1 MKKSTKK
8 SNLIARAIEKHQLG
22 LLEEAKLL
30 YQQILRD
37 FPSNADALHLLGIIH
52 LQSGNVQDA
61 ISLIN
66 RAIKLSPNVP
76 EYYSNL
82 GVAYKNLHDLYGAEK
97 SYLKAIVLNPK
108 YAEAYNNLGNI
119 YKDRGQNALAKSNY
133 QRAIDS
139 NPNYAEPYNGIGL
152 ILFEIGESKYAL
164 EYFQKALELN
174 PSSYEFWGNIAGPLI
189 ELKRTKE
196 AIESLKKS
204 LELNPS
210 YLKSANN
217 LAIAFKKDGQI
228 EVARKALIELIGR
241 APHYH
246 DAYITYA
253 NLLTDLGEIEA
264 SIAHCKKVLQFDPS
278 NEEVRI
284 QLALNYIYLNQNSLA
299 EHILLEIGLTSPSE
313 HYFKGVVWL
322 SILKILSFDVVE
334 SKKYSSKADVVLDSL
349 EKKYKASKAYKIWI
363 DQLLTYWAKGYGFSD
378 AGHSQI
384 LYSIGESHSLS
395 AHGVSISQ
403 NSVEKLCKAEW
414 VLGCKQWHLGSPLP
428 NKFKRKFEIIMGS
441 IPKESDVL
449 LSIGEIDSRID
460 EGIQEVWAKDQS
472 QSLDQLI
479 VKTVQSYVVYVA
491 KQANQYGHKV
501 ILNGIPAPNIDLTVF
516 NAERSATHILT
527 IAKMNACLQEEA
539 KKYGFS
545 FLDIYSLT
553 NNGEG
558 ISNKK
563 WHLDE
568 YHLSSAAIQEAFLSY
583 LI

>member
-1 MKKSTKK
+1 MKKYTKK
-8 SNLIARAIEKHQLG
+8 SNLIAGAIEKHQLG

-30 YQQILRD
+30 YQQIIRD
-37 FPSNADALHLLGIIH
+37 FPSNADALHLLGVIQ
-52 LQSGNVQDA
+52 LQSGYEQDA

-82 GVAYKNLHDLYGAEK
+82 GVAYKNLHDLSGAQK
-97 SYLKAIVLNPK
+97 SYLKAISLNPK

-119 YKDRGQNALAKSNY
+119 YKDRGQNTLAKFNY
-133 QRAIDS
+133 QKAIDR
-139 NPNYAEPYNGIGL
+139 NPNYAEPYNGFGL
-152 ILFEIGESKYAL
+152 ILFETGESKMAL
-164 EYFQKALELN
+164 EFFQKGLELN
-174 PSSYEFWGNIAGPLI
+174 PNSYEAWGNIAGPLI

-228 EVARKALIELIGR
+228 EVARKALIELIAR
-241 APHYH
+241 APQYG

-264 SIAHCKKVLQFDPS
+264 SIAHCKKFLQFDPS

-284 QLALNYIYLNQNSLA
+284 HLALNYIYLNQYSLA
-299 EHILLEIGLTSPSE
+299 EQILLEIGPENPSE
-313 HYFKGVVWL
+313 HYFKGAVWL
-322 SILKILSFDVVE
+322 GVLKMLAFDAIN
-334 SKKYSSKADVVLDSL
+334 SKNYSSKANVVLDSL
-349 EKKYKASKAYKIWI
+349 DKKYKASKGYKIWI
-363 DQLLTYWAKGYGFSD
+363 DQLLAYWAKGYGFSD
-378 AGHSQI
+378 AGHSPV

-395 AHGVSISQ
+395 AHGVSVSQ
-403 NSVEKLCKAEW
+403 NSVEKLCKSEW
-414 VLGCKQWHLGSPLP
+414 VLGCKQWHLGNPLP

-449 LSIGEIDSRID
+449 LSIGEIDSRMD
-460 EGIQEVWAKDQS
+460 EGIQEVWANDQS

-479 VKTVQSYVVYVA
+479 VKTVQSYMAYVA

-501 ILNGIPAPNIDLTVF
+501 IINGIPAPNIDLSVF
-516 NAERSATHILT
+516 DAKRKEIHIAT
-527 IAKMNACLQEEA
+527 IAKMNACLQEES
-539 KKYGFS
+539 KKYGFL

-553 NNGEG
+553 NNGQG
-558 ISNKK
+558 LSNKK

-568 YHLSSAAIQEAFLSY
+568 YHLSPTAIQEAFLSY
-583 LI
+583 LL